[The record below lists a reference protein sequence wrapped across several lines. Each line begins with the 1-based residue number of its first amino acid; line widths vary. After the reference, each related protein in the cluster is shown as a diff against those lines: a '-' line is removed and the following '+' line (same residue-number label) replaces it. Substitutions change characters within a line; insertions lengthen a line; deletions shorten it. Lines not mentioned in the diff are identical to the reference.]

1 MVMKNKLLIITQK
14 VDKNDPV
21 LGFFHAWLLEFSK
34 KYEKITVIC
43 LAKGEYD
50 LPINIKILSLG
61 KENKISRL
69 NYIINFYKYIW
80 QERANY
86 NQVFVHM
93 NPEYLVLAG
102 CFWRCWGKRIGFW
115 YNHAKGSI
123 KAKLAIKLAHKV
135 FYTSSYAFTARY
147 QKSQAMPVGI
157 ATDIFK
163 INKFKPTYKSFRL
176 LSLGRISPVKDLEI
190 LVAATNILAKENFDF
205 LLDIYGTAPVRD
217 EYYYQK
223 IREQAGSLVA
233 SGKIVFHQAAAYDKT
248 PDIYNSHDLFI
259 NLTPSGSFDKTIL
272 EAMACGT
279 LVLIC
284 NKSLH
289 DDLSDN
295 FLFKEH
301 EAIDLARKIKAISF
315 LSRQQ
320 YQDKFRQY
328 VLEKHSLAILIS
340 RLQQTLGE

>member
-1 MVMKNKLLIITQK
+1 MKNKLLIITQK

-21 LGFFHAWLLEFSK
+21 LGFFHGWLLEFAK

-43 LAKGEYD
+43 LVKAEYN
-50 LPINIKILSLG
+50 LPSNIKVLSLG
-61 KENKISRL
+61 KENRISRL
-69 NYIINFYKYIW
+69 NYVINLYKYIW

-86 NQVFVHM
+86 DQVFVHM

-115 YNHAKGSI
+115 YNHAKGGI

-135 FYTSSYAFTARY
+135 FYTSSYAFAARY
-147 QKSQAMPVGI
+147 QKSQVMPVGI

-163 INKFKPTYKSFRL
+163 INKLKQVSEPFRL
-176 LSLGRISPVKDLEI
+176 LSLGRISPVKDLET
-190 LVAATNILAKENFDF
+190 LVAAAKILAKENFDF
-205 LLDIYGTAPVRD
+205 LLDIYGTAPVQD
-217 EYYYQK
+217 EDYYKK
-223 IREQAGSLVA
+223 IREQAKTLEVDN
-233 SGKIVFHQAAAYDKT
+233 KIIFHSSVVYQQT

-289 DDLSDN
+289 DDLPDN

-301 EAIDLARKIKAISF
+301 EAIDLARKIKAIS
-315 LSRQQ
+315 LIDKQK
-320 YQDKFRQY
+320 YQEKFRQY
-328 VLEKHSLAILIS
+328 VLEKHSVDILIS
-340 RLQQTLGE
+340 RLQQVLGE